1 MTFTEKI
8 QTVFFWKKS
17 VQIIIP
23 FFIVLVI
30 ISLLFNSFSSVISFN
45 LTEIKSQNFENGKWK
60 IFFSTKVIIS
70 ILYGVWVAH
79 KNIN

>member
-1 MTFTEKI
+1 MAFTEKI
-8 QTVFFWKKS
+8 QTAFFWKKA

-30 ISLLFNSFSSVISFN
+30 VSLLFNSFSSVISFN
-45 LTEIKSQNFENGKWK
+45 LTEIKAQNFENGKWK

-70 ILYGVWVAH
+70 ILYGIWVTQ